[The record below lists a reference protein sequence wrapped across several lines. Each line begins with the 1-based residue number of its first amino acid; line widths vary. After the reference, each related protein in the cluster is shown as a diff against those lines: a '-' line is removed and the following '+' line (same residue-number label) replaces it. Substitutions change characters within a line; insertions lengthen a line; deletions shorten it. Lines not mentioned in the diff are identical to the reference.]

1 MLLQCGDERFERAD
15 AAGRGVRRDGLMRLP
30 ECHLQQHPLLE
41 LEPGDLRQPRPGER
55 IGGRRAEDV
64 HGLLGAVVCPAP
76 AVDDALLRQRRRP
89 AGRVRVEPARD
100 ARTRQRHVI
109 HGKGAVMNL
118 VSSTSTPR
126 GARVRFGGHV
136 GRVRGCAVGRGT
148 ALQRAVSAAAASLPA
163 KVERAHPGRHFKVAL
178 HYCPMV
184 HCSDE

>member
-1 MLLQCGDERFERAD
+1 MTTASGDKAT
-15 AAGRGVRRDGLMRLP
+15 AARGAGSPPAAARRTHR
-30 ECHLQQHPLLE
+30 
-41 LEPGDLRQPRPGER
+41 RTPRRG
-55 IGGRRAEDV
+55 V

-100 ARTRQRHVI
+100 SRTRQRHVI

-136 GRVRGCAVGRGT
+136 GRVRGCAVGHGA